1 MTADHAS
8 VRLLEVTKAFG
19 QKVVLEAVNLAV
31 APGEI
36 CGLMGRNG
44 SGKTTLLRII
54 CGLVRPTSGQ
64 VIVLGENIAATGRF
78 PADVGAIIE
87 HPGFLPQYTGKR
99 NLEFLAMIRGRIG
112 MPEIEAAMR
121 RVGLDPDLRTPVGKY
136 SLGMRQRLG
145 IAQAIMERP
154 KVLVLDEPT
163 SALDERGVEEVHTLL
178 RQLRDDGVAIVLTSH
193 DRDEIQ
199 QLCDSAL
206 VLEGGRLKPLG

>member
-1 MTADHAS
+1 MSDHAA
-8 VRLLEVTKAFG
+8 VRLIDVTKTFDR
-19 QKVVLEAVNLAV
+19 KPVLEAVNLSV

-36 CGLMGRNG
+36 CGIMGRNG

-54 CGLVRPTSGQ
+54 CGLVRPGSGQ
-64 VIVLGENIAATGRF
+64 VIVLGENITATGRF

-112 MPEIEAAMR
+112 MAEIEAAMR
-121 RVGLDPDLRTPVGKY
+121 RVGLDPNLRTPVGKY

-145 IAQAIMERP
+145 IAQAIMESPR
-154 KVLVLDEPT
+154 VLILDEPT
-163 SALDERGVEEVHTLL
+163 SALDERGVEEVHALL
-178 RQLRDDGVAIVLTSH
+178 RQLRKDGVAIIFTSH

-199 QLCDSAL
+199 QICDSAFL
-206 VLEGGRLKPLG
+206 LENGRLVPLR